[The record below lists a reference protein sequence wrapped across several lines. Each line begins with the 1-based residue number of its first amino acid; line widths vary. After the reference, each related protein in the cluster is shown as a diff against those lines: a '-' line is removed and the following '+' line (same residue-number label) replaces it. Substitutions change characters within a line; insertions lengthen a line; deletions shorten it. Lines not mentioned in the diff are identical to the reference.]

1 MPELQAGLLGGR
13 LLGSCCGRL
22 LLVRLSSRPVRKAYL
37 TQLRAER
44 RGQVS
49 PPLCSCP
56 LLPLSLQ
63 AGRVV
68 GGGRRG
74 EVAEAGPTETL
85 DPMPGVPQEEVAGGG
100 VGLGTAPTPH

>member
-1 MPELQAGLLGGR
+1 
-13 LLGSCCGRL
+13 
-22 LLVRLSSRPVRKAYL
+22 
-37 TQLRAER
+37 
-44 RGQVS
+44 
-49 PPLCSCP
+49 
-56 LLPLSLQ
+56 LSLQ